1 MRMVIVE
8 MVNAAIHIAFMAL
21 QCKMHR
27 KRKAIASLVMILAI
41 YVLHV
46 KIVEMGQGAE

>member
-8 MVNAAIHIAFMAL
+8 MVNAAMLNILI
-21 QCKMHR
+21 KMHR

-46 KIVEMGQGAE
+46 KYVEMGQGAE